1 MDAEQMDLEL
11 LKLAA
16 DARELEIKNFW
27 QRSLF
32 FWGFIAATAYAYGAV
47 AKWNDHSC
55 FLESLLAHFGL
66 FSSFC
71 WCYVNKGSKY
81 WYESWEKKLKDLER
95 APGIKDRIEALLQ
108 KEDKRRW
115 LFSGF
120 EAVERKPFGAAKYS
134 VTKITVFLS
143 EVVIVS
149 WGAIVLRSYVVCFGV
164 SVPQDCTKW
173 ICLMGSLMFSVVT
186 LLLIWALIHFCR
198 TTDRSD
204 RNPN

>member
-1 MDAEQMDLEL
+1 MDSDQIDLEL

-32 FWGFIAATAYAYGAV
+32 FWGFIAATAFAYGDV
-47 AKWNDHSC
+47 AKWSDHSR

-81 WYESWEKKLKDLER
+81 WYESWERKLRDLER
-95 APGIKDRIEALLQ
+95 APKISERIGALL
-108 KEDKRRW
+108 KNRDSGRG

-120 EAVERKPFGAAKYS
+120 EPVDPKPFGVFR
-134 VTKITVFLS
+134 VTDHGIPERGGHPVMGGYCNTDLCRLLWRLCSFGLHQVDVPPGIVDVQRGDGTSYLGANSLLS
-143 EVVIVS
+143 NGRAEQ
-149 WGAIVLRSYVVCFGV
+149 
-164 SVPQDCTKW
+164 P
-173 ICLMGSLMFSVVT
+173 GS
-186 LLLIWALIHFCR
+186 
-198 TTDRSD
+198 
-204 RNPN
+204 

>member
-1 MDAEQMDLEL
+1 MDTQQTDLEL
-11 LKLAA
+11 LKLAM

-32 FWGFIAATAYAYGAV
+32 FWGFIAATAFAYGAV
-47 AKWNDHSC
+47 VKWSDHSR

-81 WYESWEKKLKDLER
+81 WYESWEKKLRDLEM
-95 APGIKDRIEALLQ
+95 APGIRERIEALLQ
-108 KEDKRRW
+108 KGDKGRG

-120 EAVERKPFGAAKYS
+120 EPVEPKPFGAAKYS
-134 VTKITVFLS
+134 VTQITVFLS
-143 EVVIVS
+143 EVVILS
-149 WGAIVLRSYVVCFGV
+149 WGAIVIRTYVVCFGGC
-164 SVPQDCTKW
+164 VPSDCTKW

-186 LLLIWALIHFCR
+186 GLLIWALIHCCR
-198 TTDRSD
+198 TVERSEPD
-204 RNPN
+204 PK